1 MKIMPKVKISLRLTF
16 STPPSIGAGGAS
28 GTLADKVV
36 TRNARGEFI
45 IPASQV
51 KGKVRH
57 ACEQLLRAGGV
68 PLCQPPNPVN
78 MCPLAAGVQAP
89 CILCLIFGSPLE
101 RCLLRFHDLI
111 SRQADLP
118 NETLRAMVSLNR
130 SRRTAQ
136 AQRLFLVETAPNIN
150 GLQFENDEAI
160 TGIIHNSAHAN
171 VLLAGLKLLFAWG
184 GGASRG
190 LGWGNVEATAWLDG
204 EAFTLNVEEVKAL
217 CPS

>member
-1 MKIMPKVKISLRLTF
+1 MFKVKISLRLIF
-16 STPPSIGAGGAS
+16 NTPPSVGAGGAI
-28 GTLADKVV
+28 GRLADKVV

-57 ACEQLLRAGGV
+57 ACEQLLRAHDV
-68 PLCQPPNPVN
+68 PLCQPPNPVR
-78 MCPLAAGVQAP
+78 MCPHVDGVQAP
-89 CILCLIFGSPLE
+89 CILCRIFGSPLE
-101 RCLLRFHDLI
+101 RCLLQFHDLT
-111 SRQADLP
+111 SRQDNLP
-118 NETLRAMVSLNR
+118 NETLRTMVSLNR

-136 AQRLFLVETAPNIN
+136 AQRLFLIETAPNIN

-160 TGIIHNSAHAN
+160 TGSLNHPAHAH

-190 LGWGNVEATAWLDG
+190 LGWGHVETTAWLDG
-204 EAFTLNVEEVKAL
+204 EAFTLNVEEVKTL